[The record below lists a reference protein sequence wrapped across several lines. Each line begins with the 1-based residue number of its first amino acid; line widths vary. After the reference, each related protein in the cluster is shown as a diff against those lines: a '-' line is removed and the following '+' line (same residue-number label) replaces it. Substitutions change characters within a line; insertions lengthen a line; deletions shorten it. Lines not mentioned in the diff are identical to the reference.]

1 MLRFLCPLYAN
12 KSHQWHILLRITGYK
27 WGGTR
32 LVTRHVAHVSLT
44 VLTCLTPHTVNVLCV
59 LFIFCHCWLTRMAPQ
74 QMVQVSLHTG
84 VYCTTGSLHG
94 CIYWLVVWPGRG
106 RPRHWP
112 SVDSRCPAQRSLP
125 HHRPQRRGRW
135 LHPYIALG
143 EMSNIYS
150 STVNSF
156 VLTYLEPFTQS
167 LLLLP
172 VLTFITLKMCS
183 FKFQVPQI

>member
-32 LVTRHVAHVSLT
+32 LVTRHAATVRHWPRGTRVT

-84 VYCTTGSLHG
+84 VYCTTGSLCTG
-94 CIYWLVVWPGRG
+94 VYIGWWCGRG
-106 RPRHWP
+106 EGGPGTDP
-112 SVDSRCPAQRSLP
+112 VLTARCPAQRSLP

-143 EMSNIYS
+143 EMSNIYTS
-150 STVNSF
+150 SVLQSMMKNS
-156 VLTYLEPFTQS
+156 PF
-167 LLLLP
+167 
-172 VLTFITLKMCS
+172 
-183 FKFQVPQI
+183 

>member
-1 MLRFLCPLYAN
+1 MSLV
-12 KSHQWHILLRITGYK
+12 
-27 WGGTR
+27 TR
-32 LVTRHVAHVSLT
+32 PQFVTRHVAHVSL
-44 VLTCLTPHTVNVLCV
+44 CS
-59 LFIFCHCWLTRMAPQ
+59 RA
-74 QMVQVSLHTG
+74 SLHTRLTCCVFSLYSVTAGSPGWHRNRWYRYHYTRVYIVPQDHCTG
-84 VYCTTGSLHG
+84 VYIGWWC
-94 CIYWLVVWPGRG
+94 GRG
-106 RPRHWP
+106 EGGPGTDP
-112 SVDSRCPAQRSLP
+112 VLTARCPAQRSLP

-172 VLTFITLKMCS
+172 VLTFITLKMYS